1 MHPRRISAGVSE
13 RPGIYPA
20 GRADAHADGRKALPA
35 AEGGSFSQSISNCMK
50 NVRRLRVV
58 CQDSRTDH
66 SEHAQAVIRQEAW

>member
-20 GRADAHADGRKALPA
+20 GRADAHADGRKDLPA

-50 NVRRLRVV
+50 NVRRLEAV
-58 CQDSRTDH
+58 CEGGRADH
-66 SEHAQAVIRQEAW
+66 SQHAQTVVRQGAW